1 MIKAYGYYG
10 TIGNVGK
17 IPTLHTTMFE
27 NHLKYLIL
35 ICTTFDIFFF
45 ALKVFKK
52 FWNFR
57 SKNLILISKISS

>member
-27 NHLKYLIL
+27 NHLKCLTL
-35 ICTTFDIFFF
+35 ICTTFDIFFCIKSF
-45 ALKVFKK
+45 QKILEFSFKK
-52 FWNFR
+52 PYSNF
-57 SKNLILISKISS
+57 